1 VSDSTKDF
9 DPFNFDWDDFKDQFS
24 GKRSNKESKEFS
36 GSNLD
41 LGWLENYIQGA
52 LTKAMPDQAGDITK
66 GQKLRHQVFE
76 THDYMISRVAIPD
89 EIDEMNLKVFIDTN
103 RLILTGLPDNKTY
116 TIQLPM
122 NGRYAGSKA
131 TAKDQILEIRVPKES
146 HRNYREIDINFF

>member
-1 VSDSTKDF
+1 MSGPTKNF
-9 DPFNFDWDDFKDQFS
+9 DPFNFDWDQFKDQFS
-24 GKRSNKESKEFS
+24 GKKSSD
-36 GSNLD
+36 GSNEFNGSD
-41 LGWLENYIQGA
+41 LNLSWLEDYIQGA
-52 LTKAMPDQAGDITK
+52 LTKAMPDQAGEIK
-66 GQKLRHQVFE
+66 KSQILRHQVFE
-76 THDYMISRVAIPD
+76 THDYMISRVTIPN

-131 TAKDQILEIRVPKES
+131 TSKDQILEIKVPKES